1 MGKIIVNQ
9 HRQDATNHEISQIL
23 TVSTR
28 TFDFQNPE
36 NTRRDI
42 SRIETAKKFVDFLI
56 SIGEDP
62 IMYSDAFPADWD
74 IRFEK

>member
-1 MGKIIVNQ
+1 MGKIIVNG
-9 HRQDATNHEISQIL
+9 HRQDVKNHEISQIL

-28 TFDFQNPE
+28 TFDFRNPE

-42 SRIETAKKFVDFLI
+42 SRIEVSKKFVDFLT

-74 IRFEK
+74 IRFE